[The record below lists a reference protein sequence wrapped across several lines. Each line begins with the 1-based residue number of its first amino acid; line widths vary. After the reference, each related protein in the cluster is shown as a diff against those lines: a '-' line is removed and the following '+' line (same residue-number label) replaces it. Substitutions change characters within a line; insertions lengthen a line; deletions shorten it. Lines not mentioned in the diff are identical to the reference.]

1 MADSSGAMA
10 ASPSRKA
17 PSNAP
22 YYTTCSCEC
31 GARMLLAAYKPGTH
45 NPRGYENGWQ
55 CDRED
60 CTYDSR
66 TCSESPRS
74 QLKFSCEVE
83 GCESDLCN
91 LCGRMK
97 IPVFERRGVRAERT
111 FPATFELGNLETSIT
126 PIGATTTGTGTFYAV
141 QVLEASGQTWT
152 LSKRYSEFEKLHIAL
167 EGVLWTADAPADPP
181 FPPKEV
187 FPSVARRADRL
198 GKYLAAACS
207 KLSDMPEQT
216 QVVVVRF
223 LCSAYRPVSSDPRV
237 PLMPLDAAAPQPT
250 PPSDDETPSVGT
262 RAVDIPMSS
271 ALQRRCLQCPDILQ
285 HVEYV
290 PGSHNPEGYK
300 TGWQCD
306 KCAFLSVEEP
316 RSQRAR
322 FRYHCG
328 NCNLDFCVTCFGSMQ
343 TPSADK
349 IRLMLA
355 PHGRPSPLST
365 QSISS
370 TNSPSV
376 LRLRE
381 AKALLDE
388 GLISIDD
395 YDELKTS
402 VLSNLV
408 NAPIA

>member
-1 MADSSGAMA
+1 LHIFPTGAFPCCICR
-10 ASPSRKA
+10 SPVRVDKLTRVL
-17 PSNAP
+17 
-22 YYTTCSCEC
+22 TTH
-31 GARMLLAAYKPGTH
+31 R
-45 NPRGYENGWQ
+45 
-55 CDRED
+55 
-60 CTYDSR
+60 
-66 TCSESPRS
+66 
-74 QLKFSCEVE
+74 
-83 GCESDLCN
+83 
-91 LCGRMK
+91 
-97 IPVFERRGVRAERT
+97 
-111 FPATFELGNLETSIT
+111 PAVWHS
-126 PIGATTTGTGTFYAV
+126 TFYAV

-207 KLSDMPEQT
+207 KLSDMPEQI

-322 FRYHCG
+322 FRLVHPPDMHPAGMHCPFFSVPSG
-328 NCNLDFCVTCFGSMQ
+328 SVATPTDCTRILVPCVGITVATATSIFASR
-343 TPSADK
+343 A
-349 IRLMLA
+349 LA
-355 PHGRPSPLST
+355 ACR
-365 QSISS
+365 
-370 TNSPSV
+370 
-376 LRLRE
+376 RR
-381 AKALLDE
+381 
-388 GLISIDD
+388 
-395 YDELKTS
+395 
-402 VLSNLV
+402 
-408 NAPIA
+408 APIRYG